1 MEVSEGV
8 LGPQNMSESSR
19 PGSDSEDSEE
29 SVESYAHVAP
39 QDERLFQEN
48 LSYVDSSTCRGCLA
62 KIISEIVSL
71 LQHDATLGVGDG
83 ERGVGGSI
91 SSEESVSISIPDS
104 HGQRAILPSKITPSE

>member
-1 MEVSEGV
+1 
-8 LGPQNMSESSR
+8 MSEFSR
-19 PGSDSEDSEE
+19 PGSDSEDSEDSEE

-39 QDERLFQEN
+39 QDERLFQGI
-48 LSYVDSSTCRGCLA
+48 LSYVDSSTRRGCLA

-83 ERGVGGSI
+83 ERGTGGSI